1 MGRLSPIPSL
11 AIENDWDYTLV
22 ETDTADGNQ
31 TNLLLEDL
39 AGTLADE
46 LTLQSDL
53 FNGSV
58 LYQSSNTSQI
68 NIIIIPLISH

>member
-11 AIENDWDYTLV
+11 TH
-22 ETDTADGNQ
+22 ETDWNNYGTEFIDDDETAIGDDAPNAI
-31 TNLLLEDL
+31 LEDL

-53 FNGSV
+53 FNQGSV
-58 LYQSSNTSQI
+58 FIITNVSSR
-68 NIIIIPLISH
+68 

>member
-1 MGRLSPIPSL
+1 M
-11 AIENDWDYTLV
+11 
-22 ETDTADGNQ
+22 ETDTADENGVQ

-58 LYQSSNTSQI
+58 FYVMIITLTSSF
-68 NIIIIPLISH
+68 ISSTNRIGQF